1 MNSERLT
8 CNRVRKYVAADCH
21 APALDGLW
29 RRVCVVAATLLLR
42 KCRFYPDRE
51 TPSQVKRVYVRSRGD
66 KQGATEVRDKLL
78 TRL

>member
-42 KCRFYPDRE
+42 KCRFYPDR
-51 TPSQVKRVYVRSRGD
+51 GD
-66 KQGATEVRDKLL
+66 ALASEASLCPIAGRQAGSD
-78 TRL
+78 